1 MLSVVW
7 VEVRILFEVLRSGF
21 ALLPLA
27 SPEPEAEPEEEEFET
42 AAWQSR
48 SFLLRS

>member
-1 MLSVVW
+1 MSVVW
-7 VEVRILFEVLRSGF
+7 VEVRILFEVPRSRF
-21 ALLPLA
+21 ALPLA
-27 SPEPEAEPEEEEFET
+27 SPEPDAEPEDEELET